1 MCRLSGFEEELGGRL
16 LISAGV
22 CEQFHCGPVQSTYVD
37 LCREY
42 GMYFEKRKHQDNY
55 NFL

>member
-1 MCRLSGFEEELGGRL
+1 MSRLSGFDEELAGRL

-22 CEQFHCGPVQSTYVD
+22 CKQFHYGPVAIHVID
-37 LCREY
+37 LGREY
-42 GMYFEKRKHQDNY
+42 GMYFETYKHQDNS

>member
-22 CEQFHCGPVQSTYVD
+22 CKQFHYGPVPIHVID

-42 GMYFEKRKHQDNY
+42 GMYFETCKHQDNS

>member
-22 CEQFHCGPVQSTYVD
+22 GKQFRYGPVPIHIID

-42 GMYFEKRKHQDNY
+42 GMYFEMYKHQDNS

>member
-22 CEQFHCGPVQSTYVD
+22 CKQFHYRPVAIHVID

-42 GMYFEKRKHQDNY
+42 GMYFETYKHQDNS
-55 NFL
+55 NCL